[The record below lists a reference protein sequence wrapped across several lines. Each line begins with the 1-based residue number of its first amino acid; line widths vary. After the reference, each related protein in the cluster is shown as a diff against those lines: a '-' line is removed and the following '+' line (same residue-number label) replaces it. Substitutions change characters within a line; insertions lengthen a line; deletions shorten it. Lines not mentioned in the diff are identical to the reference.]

1 MGRQPPAD
9 FALLLERHR
18 RELHVHCYRM
28 LGTLD
33 DADDLV
39 QETFLK
45 AWQKRK
51 SNWGP
56 ATIRPWLYRI
66 ATNACLDALTRRS
79 SRIMPW
85 HLGPPAADGTQPV
98 GFSPELPWLQPYP
111 DRLLPDDLV
120 VARETIEIA
129 FLAAIQLL
137 PPRQRAVL
145 ILRDV
150 LDWSSKETAGLL
162 DTSVAAV
169 NSALQRART
178 VMKEHHAT
186 PSKATATACSAEERT
201 VLERF
206 IAAWERSDSASI
218 AALLREDA
226 RWSMPPAPLWHG
238 SRDVIVAAIG
248 VALDPMSRARVGQ
261 MRQVPIDGANRQPAC
276 AIYLRSPGDEVY
288 RAFGINVL
296 RIEDGKIAEVTAFI
310 DARLFPAFGLPS
322 SISEDGHLIGFDCSF
337 L

>member
-1 MGRQPPAD
+1 MDRRAPPD
-9 FALLLERHR
+9 FASLLERHR

-45 AWQKRK
+45 AWRKRK
-51 SNWGP
+51 SSWGP

-66 ATNACLDALTRRS
+66 ATNLCLDALTRQR

-85 HLGPPAADGTQPV
+85 HLGPPVADATQPV

-111 DRLLPDDLV
+111 DRLLLADEMI

-129 FLAAIQLL
+129 FLAAIHLL

-150 LDWSSKETAGLL
+150 LDWSSKETAELL
-162 DTSVAAV
+162 DTTVAAT
-169 NSALQRART
+169 NSALQRARMT
-178 VMKEHHAT
+178 LKEHHRVPPNAANA
-186 PSKATATACSAEERT
+186 PCNAEERA

-206 IAAWERSDSASI
+206 IAAWERSDPAAI

-226 RWSMPPAPLWHG
+226 RWSMPPAPLWQG
-238 SRDVIVAAIG
+238 SREVIVAAISA
-248 VALDPMSRARVGQ
+248 ALDSMSSVHIGQ
-261 MRQVPIDGANRQPAC
+261 MRQVAIEGANRQPAC
-276 AIYLRSPGDEVY
+276 AVYLRSRGDQVY

-296 RIEDGKIAEVTAFI
+296 RIEDGKIAEVTAFL
-310 DARLFPAFGLPS
+310 DARLFSAFGLPS
-322 SISEDGHLIGFDCSF
+322 SI
-337 L
+337 